1 MLSKNDGM
9 KIKFDKVYDDGGTHI
24 ATIRYGK
31 LRLTR
36 RVSAD
41 IEKKLNLIAKKL
53 GLKLVKNE
61 TNIR

>member
-1 MLSKNDGM
+1 M
-9 KIKFDKVYDDGGTHI
+9 KIQFDKVYDDGGTHI

>member
-1 MLSKNDGM
+1 M
-9 KIKFDKVYDDGGTHI
+9 KIIFEKVYDGGKHV

-36 RVSAD
+36 KVSAEV
-41 IEKKLNLIAKKL
+41 EKKLNLIAKKL

-61 TNIR
+61 RKI

>member
-1 MLSKNDGM
+1 M
-9 KIKFDKVYDDGGTHI
+9 KIVFEKVYDSNDKHV

-36 RVSAD
+36 KTSKDV
-41 IEKKLNLIAKKL
+41 EKKLLIIAKKL

-61 TNIR
+61 